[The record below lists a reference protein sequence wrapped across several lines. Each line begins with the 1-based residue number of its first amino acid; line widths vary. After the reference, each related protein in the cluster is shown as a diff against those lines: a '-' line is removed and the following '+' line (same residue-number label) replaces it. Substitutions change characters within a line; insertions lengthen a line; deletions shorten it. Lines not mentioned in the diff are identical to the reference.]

1 MTHLISIYGHTI
13 TQYSLCRI
21 KHQYMLQS
29 YLSWEE
35 ENANLAYYEN
45 FHSSKKIQLGNH
57 TFCCFKKALY
67 GCFEEEVQA
76 GCEKARLQMNESL
89 RGDDSICGFSQ
100 FSNDVTICPDYTDC
114 NLVQEKVLIEE
125 ERNYVF
131 FGSTMLFMISV
142 NSILIYYCFYKK

>member
-1 MTHLISIYGHTI
+1 M
-13 TQYSLCRI
+13 
-21 KHQYMLQS
+21 
-29 YLSWEE
+29 
-35 ENANLAYYEN
+35 
-45 FHSSKKIQLGNH
+45 
-57 TFCCFKKALY
+57 
-67 GCFEEEVQA
+67 QA